1 MELDASDDS
10 QPLGE
15 HAIEA
20 NDLVPWTASNGG
32 HVGYFSNAPQKKDPE
47 IKVVVSS
54 KKSPFFSFFFWGV
67 VVAGINCETE
77 PMCCSLELD
86 GAVDLYIESFF

>member
-1 MELDASDDS
+1 MTFVDFKKSLLFKTAKTISFPLWYSWESFTWIIQGAAPMELDASDDS

-32 HVGYFSNAPQKKDPE
+32 HVGYFSNAPKK
-47 IKVVVSS
+47 
-54 KKSPFFSFFFWGV
+54 G
-67 VVAGINCETE
+67 
-77 PMCCSLELD
+77 L
-86 GAVDLYIESFF
+86 

>member
-32 HVGYFSNAPQKKDPE
+32 HVGYFSNAPQKKDPK

-54 KKSPFFSFFFWGV
+54 KKSPFFQCFFFLGGLLLQGSIVRQNPCV
-67 VVAGINCETE
+67 VKWN
-77 PMCCSLELD
+77 
-86 GAVDLYIESFF
+86 